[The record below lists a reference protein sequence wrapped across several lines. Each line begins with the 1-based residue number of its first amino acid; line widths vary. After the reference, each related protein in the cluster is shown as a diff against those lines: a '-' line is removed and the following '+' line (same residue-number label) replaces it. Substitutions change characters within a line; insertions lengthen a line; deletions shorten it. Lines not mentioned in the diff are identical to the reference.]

1 MHDQIKDSQN
11 KNQVNCNCVKTKN
24 LLKTAK
30 NRSIWKCVKAL
41 IWVRLDCLTPYLREN
56 ASLLELIKDSQNK
69 NQVNFNCVKT
79 KNLLETTR
87 EKFICNCVKAV
98 LGNKAVQNMFSC
110 AFPIFRSII
119 QKIRICL
126 QDEVLL
132 GSRNIRSPRPTFLG
146 NFAGTQDQILSWA
159 P

>member
-1 MHDQIKDSQN
+1 MHNPVIFALFWSRWGGGRARRKGH
-11 KNQVNCNCVKTKN
+11 QV
-24 LLKTAK
+24 
-30 NRSIWKCVKAL
+30 RWG
-41 IWVRLDCLTPYLREN
+41 WVRLDCLTPYLREN

-132 GSRNIRSPRPTFLG
+132 GSRNIRSPRATFLG
-146 NFAGTQDQILSWA
+146 NFAGTQDQIPSWA